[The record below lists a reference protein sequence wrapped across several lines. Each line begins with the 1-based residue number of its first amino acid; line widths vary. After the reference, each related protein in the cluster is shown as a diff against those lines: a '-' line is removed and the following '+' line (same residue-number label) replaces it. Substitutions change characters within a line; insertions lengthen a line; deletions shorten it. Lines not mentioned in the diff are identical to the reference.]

1 MSFDTFAIKNP
12 NNNFKESGGYYLKIF
27 DSADFCTI
35 CLVESLIPN
44 YLYSTDWLCPL
55 DQTDSVIATNAF
67 LGGHNLINLRMLMM
81 MMMKKMMMMMMMMVT
96 MMMKMMTMMKMM
108 NMMMTK

>member
-1 MSFDTFAIKNP
+1 MRSVD
-12 NNNFKESGGYYLKIF
+12 KIF

-67 LGGHNLINLRMLMM
+67 LGGHNLINLRMVM
-81 MMMKKMMMMMMMMVT
+81 MMMK
-96 MMMKMMTMMKMM
+96 MKMKIYDVGQSENLIKLMMAMK
-108 NMMMTK
+108 